1 MLLNMTVKELPNLT
15 LRQHCFRPMRH
26 TLLLVNQLRYIY
38 LQQSYNTMAYPSLV
52 LSLFIIIKS
61 IKVHLLITKFQ

>member
-1 MLLNMTVKELPNLT
+1 MLLNMTVKELPSLT
-15 LRQHCFRPMRH
+15 LRQHCFRPMRNS
-26 TLLLVNQLRYIY
+26 LLLVNQLRYIY

-52 LSLFIIIKS
+52 LSLIIKS

>member
-1 MLLNMTVKELPNLT
+1 MLLNMTVKELPSLT
-15 LRQHCFRPMRH
+15 LRQHCFRPMRNS
-26 TLLLVNQLRYIY
+26 LLLVNQLRYIY

-52 LSLFIIIKS
+52 LSFFIIIKS